1 MIEYSQLFRR
11 SLGVTSDVVSKEMF
25 SFQDVDGSDVCLRP
39 EGTAGV
45 CVCVNEKEEG
55 KHTHTHSLSH
65 SHSLSLLH
73 WVGLKWV
80 CLHHFVL
87 LPPTT
92 PFPAC

>member
-45 CVCVNEKEEG
+45 CVCERERGGEA
-55 KHTHTHSLSH
+55 HTHT
-65 SHSLSLLH
+65 LSLALTYSPTLFPFTL
-73 WVGLKWV
+73 LKEE
-80 CLHHFVL
+80 VL
-87 LPPTT
+87 V
-92 PFPAC
+92 FK